1 MAFISYRK
9 SRGNKYWSIC
19 ESRRI
24 KGKPRNI
31 IIEYLGTPETLLRK
45 LSGNKNIT
53 IKSYTHG
60 DIIAL
65 LNSVKELDIINIIN
79 KHIPLNKK
87 GDKPM
92 RDGLTVGASL
102 VLAAIGRA
110 SHPTSKMGW
119 YEWCK
124 SSSLEYCLRESFK
137 KIDSQ
142 HFWDQMDNLPIEAI
156 RKIEEDIL
164 KKIIEI
170 YKIDMSFLF
179 YDTTNF
185 FTFIDSSNKK
195 NELAKRGKNKQ
206 KRYDLRQIGMSL
218 MVTKEEQ
225 FPIFYK
231 TYEGNKNDVTI
242 FKEVIGDVIE
252 RLKRIAKE
260 LSDITIIFDRGNNS
274 KDNFKKMD
282 KEDDFYYVGGLVSSY
297 FTDLIKESNDKFTTI
312 KIRDEEIPVYRTKK
326 EIWGKERTCIV
337 TKSEQLKKG
346 QIRGIHQ
353 HLEKKYKTL
362 QEFKNRL
369 EQDNKKKKKYSE
381 EELEKRLKKI
391 IKGQFIED
399 ILKYEIIKINKD
411 TNSFT
416 YYIDNDSFDKLK
428 REQLGRRILV
438 TNRHNWSIKEILL
451 AYNGQSNVENAF
463 KNLKNP
469 YHLAVRPQ
477 YHWTD
482 QKIEVHL
489 FICIISY
496 ILTIASYTKVKREI
510 GYKRNVNNFIEDL
523 KKIRLACIVKGKKSK
538 VSFQLEEIPK
548 ELKKMTDV
556 LNITNENL
564 HTKINISGYN

>member
-1 MAFISYRK
+1 MAFLSYRVSGGK
-9 SRGNKYWSIC
+9 KYWSIC

-24 KGKPRNI
+24 NGKPRNI
-31 IIEYLGTPETLLRK
+31 IIKYLGTGETLLK
-45 LSGNKNIT
+45 KIT
-53 IKSYTHG
+53 NNEKISVKTYNHG
-60 DIIAL
+60 DIVAL
-65 LNSVKELDIINIIN
+65 LNSVVELDIINIIN
-79 KHIPLNKK
+79 KYIPLNKRK
-87 GDKPM
+87 ERPM

-110 SHPTSKMGW
+110 SHPTSKKGW

-124 SSSLEYCLRESFK
+124 SSSLEYCLGYSFK

-156 RKIEEDIL
+156 ERIEEDIL
-164 KKIIEI
+164 KKIIDI

-225 FPIFYK
+225 FPIFHK

-242 FKEVIGDVIE
+242 FKEVIGNVIK
-252 RLKRIAKE
+252 RLKRITKE

-274 KDNFKKMD
+274 KDNFIKID
-282 KEDDFYYVGGLVSSY
+282 KEEELYYVGGLVSSY
-297 FTDLIKESNDKFTTI
+297 FKDLIKESKDKFTTI
-312 KIRDEEIPVYRTKK
+312 KIRNETIPVYRTER

-337 TKSEQLKKG
+337 VESKQLKEG
-346 QIRGIHQ
+346 QIRGIYQ
-353 HLEKKYKTL
+353 HLEKKYKIL

-369 EQDNKKKKKYSE
+369 EDDNKRKKRYSKE
-381 EELEKRLKKI
+381 DIENRLNKI
-391 IKGQFIED
+391 IKGQFIKD
-399 ILKYEIIKINKD
+399 ILKYEIIEKNKD
-411 TNSFT
+411 VYSFT
-416 YYIDNDSFDKLK
+416 YYIDNNIFSKLK
-428 REQLGRRILV
+428 EEILGMRILV
-438 TNRHNWSIKEILL
+438 TNRHKWSNKDILL

-469 YHLAVRPQ
+469 FHLAVRPQ

-496 ILTIASYTKVKREI
+496 ILTIASYTKIKRET

-523 KKIRLACIVKGKKSK
+523 QKIRLACVIRGKKKK
-538 VSFQLEEIPK
+538 VEFQLEEIPK
-548 ELKKMTDV
+548 ELKKMTEV
-556 LNITNENL
+556 LNITNGNL
-564 HTKINISGYN
+564 HPKINISGYN